1 MNSFQLSVVS
11 RQFSVWG
18 IVALLHCLIV
28 PLLYGATHY
37 VDDGAV
43 YYIDWTGGA
52 WGSVPQ
58 PSAEWRL
65 ADGIDYDTTGAGVY
79 RNYGDSTLAT
89 GLTDAVRP
97 GLAEGILSEGQTA
110 LSFDGVNDYL
120 YINNSNV
127 LDVNKEDFS
136 VAIWA
141 YRIGGQS
148 YIGAA
153 EKLSTSGWRITC
165 GNNSVTW
172 YFQIYD
178 HNSQRV
184 SIGHTPDIGFYNW
197 HFVVGTFDYSD
208 SKKARLY
215 YGGDLKGTSYNAA
228 FDSLDNNGKFRV
240 GREGSN
246 EFKGGI
252 ALVQFWKGTCLSD
265 NQVDSLYNAM
275 KPAGTIS
282 LPYPSFQSAVYQ
294 ASASDTIYGLAGRYR
309 ETLEIVKNITII
321 GNDVTYD
328 NRPKLYGTNLLNA
341 SGYVGITF
349 SDTAVVRYLTVRGYD
364 DASNGYGVYA
374 DSISDGSAFDH
385 LTIDSCRCG
394 IGMYG
399 SCDDDSIVHCT
410 VDAAELTGS
419 YGIEY
424 VDGGEAGSVS
434 LIMYRTIILN
444 ADTAGAFGDSASVSN
459 SYNNLWNN
467 DADYRGLSADGT
479 DLVIYPRFR
488 LNDYRPRAWALNAIG
503 AWGAVSISGGRYAW
517 GRSGWGRGR

>member
-1 MNSFQLSVVS
+1 MNSCRWLG
-11 RQFSVWG
+11 RMIIRPY

-28 PLLYGATHY
+28 PLVYGATHY
-37 VDDGAV
+37 VDDGV
-43 YYIDWTGGA
+43 SYYIDWTGGA
-52 WGSVPQ
+52 WGSIPQ

-65 ADGIDYDTTGAGVY
+65 ADAIDYDTTGAGVY

-141 YRIGGQS
+141 YKISGNS
-148 YIGAA
+148 AIGAA
-153 EKLSTSGWRITC
+153 EKRSTSGWHMRC
-165 GNNSVTW
+165 ANSSFTW
-172 YFQIYD
+172 YFQIND
-178 HNSQRV
+178 HNSHTVTV
-184 SIGHTPDIGFYNW
+184 SHNPDIGFYNW

-215 YGGDLKGTSYNAA
+215 YKGDLKSTSYNAA
-228 FDSLDNNGKFRV
+228 FDSLDNNGNFRV

-252 ALVQFWKGTCLSD
+252 ALFQFWKGTCLSD

-309 ETLEIVKNITII
+309 ETLEIADGLV
-321 GNDVTYD
+321 
-328 NRPKLYGTNLLNA
+328 NRLGERSIVRLDAQAAAEEKSVEGVLL
-341 SGYVGITF
+341 
-349 SDTAVVRYLTVRGYD
+349 VRG
-364 DASNGYGVYA
+364 
-374 DSISDGSAFDH
+374 
-385 LTIDSCRCG
+385 G
-394 IGMYG
+394 IGVPGG
-399 SCDDDSIVHCT
+399 SPHSVGEEVPKAGEKLVI
-410 VDAAELTGS
+410 LFQPGQ
-419 YGIEY
+419 G
-424 VDGGEAGSVS
+424 VDGEE
-434 LIMYRTIILN
+434 
-444 ADTAGAFGDSASVSN
+444 
-459 SYNNLWNN
+459 
-467 DADYRGLSADGT
+467 
-479 DLVIYPRFR
+479 
-488 LNDYRPRAWALNAIG
+488 
-503 AWGAVSISGGRYAW
+503 
-517 GRSGWGRGR
+517 